1 MIKMKKE
8 DKQNSEKKDENAAKP
23 DSKEV
28 KLPEA
33 KEKSKD
39 NSIADLTESLQ
50 RLQAEFENY
59 KKRVE
64 KENREFVKYA
74 NAGLISKI
82 LNTIDTFEIALRNL
96 NEHEK
101 FVKGIE
107 MIYAQ
112 LISTLESEGLRPI
125 NSVGKKFDPSFM
137 ECVEAVEDKRSDYVV
152 REVKPGYTIFD
163 KIIRVAQVIVGKKRN
178 L

>member
-1 MIKMKKE
+1 MKKE

>member
-1 MIKMKKE
+1 MKKE

-96 NEHEK
+96 NEH
-101 FVKGIE
+101 
-107 MIYAQ
+107 
-112 LISTLESEGLRPI
+112 
-125 NSVGKKFDPSFM
+125 
-137 ECVEAVEDKRSDYVV
+137 
-152 REVKPGYTIFD
+152 
-163 KIIRVAQVIVGKKRN
+163 
-178 L
+178 